1 MIGPGP
7 IPRVRARMLVP
18 QSIPTTAFTPIGFD
32 FDVWDTDDIHDRETD
47 NTRLTARTDGLYV
60 ITASLEWE
68 SNPVGWR
75 TAVLRVNEVL
85 NVAFERRLAV
95 NGAETVQAITAQY
108 LMTARDFVELVV
120 QQNSGRPLSLGGG
133 PNIETSLSMAWVG
146 P

>member
-1 MIGPGP
+1 
-7 IPRVRARMLVP
+7 MLVP
-18 QSIPTTAFTPIGFD
+18 QSIPMTAFMAVGFD

-120 QQNSGRPLSLGGG
+120 QQNSGRPLSLGAG